1 MDKVLFVDDERHILD
16 AFRNNLRKRFAV
28 TTAQGPEAGLQALET
43 EGPFA
48 TVVSDLKMPGM
59 DGVAFLSRAREISP
73 DTTRIM
79 LTGHAG
85 MDASIQAVN
94 QGQVFRFLT
103 KPCPMPDLLAA
114 LEAGVRQYRLI
125 TAERE
130 LLHGTLRGT
139 IKLLTEALGLAN
151 PLAFGKS
158 QRIKALVGRLSKV
171 MTMKSTLEL
180 ELAAMLSHIGC
191 MGLPQQILEKVET
204 GKKLTAQE
212 SSLYREHPRLGAMLI
227 QHIPR
232 LGGVAEIVAAQQD
245 DYSHKIPHGARVLR
259 LALDYDALE
268 SRGSAPNEILFVLR
282 ERKGAYDPD
291 ILDAMEKA
299 ACTSDEY
306 IRRCIPMRHFKK
318 GMVLAQHVMTVDNTI
333 LLATGTEL
341 NDASILRLQEVSK
354 SFSIHEPICV
364 LIPLDESQGSG
375 LL

>member
-232 LGGVAEIVAAQQD
+232 LGC
-245 DYSHKIPHGARVLR
+245 S
-259 LALDYDALE
+259 
-268 SRGSAPNEILFVLR
+268 
-282 ERKGAYDPD
+282 
-291 ILDAMEKA
+291 
-299 ACTSDEY
+299 
-306 IRRCIPMRHFKK
+306 
-318 GMVLAQHVMTVDNTI
+318 
-333 LLATGTEL
+333 
-341 NDASILRLQEVSK
+341 ASITPG
-354 SFSIHEPICV
+354 H
-364 LIPLDESQGSG
+364 
-375 LL
+375 